1 MEHRK
6 KPHILLRILDGIEV
20 ALGPII
26 MLTIVVVV
34 FLQVLSRTLPGS
46 AIPWTVELGEILLGA
61 LVWFGIGVGVSKNS
75 HVGFDLLVRS
85 FTPKWKKIF
94 GLLNLNLFIFY
105 LILLGYFTL
114 QLLGFYQ
121 KLSARTTILQIGMF
135 WVRLPILIG
144 CFLTLIRLVIKQV
157 RVIQGKEH
165 MYVLSSDNA
174 E

>member
-1 MEHRK
+1 MENSK
-6 KPHILLRILDGIEV
+6 KPHIVFRILDGMEV

-26 MLTIVVVV
+26 LLSIVIVV
-34 FLQVLSRTLPGS
+34 FLQVVSRTLPGS

-61 LVWFGIGVGVSKNS
+61 LVWFGIGVGVKKNS

-85 FTPKWKKIF
+85 FSPKWKKIF
-94 GLLNLNLFIFY
+94 GLWNLNLFILY

-144 CFLTLIRLVIKQV
+144 CILTFIRLVIKEI
-157 RVIQGKEH
+157 RVIRGKEE
-165 MYVLSSDNA
+165 MYVRSSDFS